1 MSDLANVAYTDT
13 AAARYSV
20 AYLQL
25 QADVATVDYRTNSV
39 VIPPTPPDTTA
50 PTVTNVTPE
59 GSALSPTGAIGFDVT
74 DEGGNLTRSNVFAYY
89 PATGRFEVVYFSGS
103 VSGAWGARSAGF
115 SPQYSGTREAITNG
129 FRFSSVVR
137 VGGWPANPVIIADP
151 VDSAGNEAP

>member
-1 MSDLANVAYTDT
+1 MSDLANITHTDT

-25 QADVATVDYRTNSV
+25 QADLAGVDYRTNSIV
-39 VIPPTPPDTTA
+39 VPPTPPDVTT

-59 GSALSPTGAIGFDVT
+59 GASLSPTSGVGFDVT

-89 PATGRFEVVYFSGS
+89 PATGRFEVVYFSGA
-103 VSGAWGARSAGF
+103 VSGAWGARPAGF
-115 SPQYSGTREAITNG
+115 STQYTGTREAITNG
-129 FRFSSVVR
+129 FRFSNVVR
-137 VGGWPANPVIIADP
+137 VGGWPAAPVIIADP